1 MDQLKTIG
9 AKYSDQPIYEEFQIE
24 MNRIS
29 EICHYFQLIFFT
41 CESCESLLKRKRK
54 RRAHKKA
61 SWQST
66 WNNTK
71 EILLIGNFH
80 QKYSRHVKRSF
91 YEDDTLYAVVRSNG
105 LQIITWC
112 SKSYSNN
119 EDWSRFHYHSV
130 KGPLHFLAETTISA
144 PNYRRSGRMKF
155 KQHHLRRTTSRKLI
169 FYGWF

>member
-1 MDQLKTIG
+1 MASSFTQREQAYVMEKIGANLMDQLKTIG
-9 AKYSDQPIYEEFQIE
+9 AKYIDQPIYEEFQIE

-71 EILLIGNFH
+71 EILLRQFSP
-80 QKYSRHVKRSF
+80 KVFKACKTSF
-91 YEDDTLYAVVRSNG
+91 LWRRYIVCCCAI
-105 LQIITWC
+105 Q
-112 SKSYSNN
+112 
-119 EDWSRFHYHSV
+119 WS
-130 KGPLHFLAETTISA
+130 
-144 PNYRRSGRMKF
+144 PNYHMVF
-155 KQHHLRRTTSRKLI
+155 KKL
-169 FYGWF
+169 FE